1 MTTSTDLRE
10 AFHLHRLFAPDA
22 DADASDDD
30 DAGDDDP
37 EPDATDTAGEGGQ
50 DEDSDDGDDV
60 DNPRIKKLSEEASKW
75 RRQLRAAEDRI
86 KQLEDVHGSEALT
99 AENQTLRLRLAFERI
114 GSDFA
119 DVEAAWKLA
128 HDDLT
133 TVTFGDDGT
142 PDINR
147 VSEIVG
153 HVAKQYPYLVTADEP
168 EPATRPSGTSGRPMN
183 GKRKVE
189 TGTTDKQLAVK
200 FPALRGHRRR

>member
-1 MTTSTDLRE
+1 MTDLYDLTE
-10 AFHLHRLFAPDA
+10 AFDLHRLFAPDDDA
-22 DADASDDD
+22 DADAEDD
-30 DAGDDDP
+30 DAGDDS

-50 DEDSDDGDDV
+50 GEDTESDDV

-128 HDDLT
+128 QDDLT

-153 HVAKQYPYLVTADEP
+153 HVAKQYPYLVAADEP
-168 EPATRPSGTSGRPMN
+168 EPTPPPSGASGRPMN
-183 GKRKVE
+183 SKRKVE
-189 TGTTDKQLAVK
+189 TGPTDKQLAVK